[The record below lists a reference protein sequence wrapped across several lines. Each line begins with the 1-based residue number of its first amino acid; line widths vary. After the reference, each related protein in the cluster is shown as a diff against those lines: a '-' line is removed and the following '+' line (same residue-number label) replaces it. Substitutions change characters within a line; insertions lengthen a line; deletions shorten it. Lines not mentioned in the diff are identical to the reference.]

1 MAGQVIKKG
10 ELHNH
15 DNNIDV
21 SSWQQG
27 LYLLI
32 IKTDDGKFIK
42 QYKFLKAS

>member
-21 SSWQQG
+21 SDWQQG

-32 IKTDDGKFIK
+32 IKTGDGKFIK